1 MSSEVVER
9 CVFCSIVNGTEPAE
23 FVLQDESVVAFMDLH
38 PATEGHVLVLPR
50 RHARDLWEVAAQE
63 AERIMTA
70 SLHVATMIR
79 HALTPDGI
87 NLVHASGAAAWQDV
101 FHFHLHVIP
110 RYEGDSLVPPWR
122 DRPPADRSILRT
134 VAERIRA
141 GHDVNPTSS

>member
-1 MSSEVVER
+1 MSSEVVEG
-9 CVFCSIVNGTEPAE
+9 CVFCSIVSGTEPAE

-50 RHARDLWEVAAQE
+50 RHARDLWEVAAEE

-70 SLHVATMIR
+70 SLQVARMIR
-79 HALTPDGI
+79 DALAPDGI

-110 RYEGDSLVPPWR
+110 RYEGDSMVPPWLHK
-122 DRPPADRSILRT
+122 PPADRSVLRAL
-134 VAERIRA
+134 AERIRA
-141 GHDVNPTSS
+141 GQELSSTSS